1 MTTTENT
8 LRRRLSQRIVLFDGA
23 MGTMIQRL
31 KFDEQDFRGKQY
43 VNHSRPLKG
52 CNDLLS
58 VTQPES
64 IAQIH
69 AAYLEAGADIIETN
83 SFNSSAISLADYG
96 LESQAYALNL
106 AASQV
111 ARRAVDAFNLKTT
124 GRPRFVAGA
133 IGQKNRT
140 DSLSTD
146 VNRQDYRSVQFYHI

>member
-83 SFNSSAISLADYG
+83 SFNSTAISLADYG
-96 LESQAYALNL
+96 LEREAYDMNL
-106 AASQV
+106 AASKV
-111 ARRAVDAFNLKTT
+111 ARRAVAAFNLIPQDRRTYVE
-124 GRPRFVAGA
+124 RA
-133 IGQKNRT
+133 I
-140 DSLSTD
+140 
-146 VNRQDYRSVQFYHI
+146 